1 VLRAGGPIDL
11 GATLGG
17 VRLPFCAM
25 NASGARS
32 GSAAE
37 LRALAGSAAGAVV
50 LKTVT
55 VHPFVHP
62 QYRSLHNPG
71 YDRLLPL
78 VGELAAVGRVVV
90 PSIAGATPDELVT
103 LARAFADGGA
113 AFVEVN
119 LADPWVAATL
129 APFESRDAFRRLLGA
144 LAAAASC
151 PLAPKL
157 PDRPG
162 LPYAVLGAALEE
174 VGVRVVVARN
184 DFGGFEKL
192 LVEAG
197 RRFDVVA
204 VGGIR
209 SGYDVTRALAK
220 GAAAVQVGTALV
232 EEGPAIFARLAREMR
247 AARGE
252 RHGRA

>member
-1 VLRAGGPIDL
+1 MVGSLDI

-37 LRALAGSAAGAVV
+37 LRGLAASDAGAVV
-50 LKTVT
+50 LKTTT
-55 VHPFVHP
+55 VHPFVHR

-78 VGELAAVGRVVV
+78 VGELAASERAVI
-90 PSIAGATPDELVT
+90 PSIAGATQDELVT
-103 LARAFADGGA
+103 LARAFADAGA
-113 AFVEVN
+113 ALVEVN
-119 LADPWVAATL
+119 LADPWVTATL
-129 APFESRDAFRRLLGA
+129 APFESLDGFRRLIGA
-144 LAAAASC
+144 VAAASSR
-151 PLAPKL
+151 PLALKL
-157 PDRPG
+157 PERPG
-162 LPYAVLGAALEE
+162 LPYAVLGAALAEA
-174 VGVRVVVARN
+174 GIRVIVAKN

-197 RRFDVVA
+197 RSFDIVA

-209 SGYDVTRALAK
+209 SGYDVTRALTK

-232 EEGPAIFARLAREMR
+232 QEGPAIFSRLAKEMR

-252 RHGRA
+252 RNT

>member
-1 VLRAGGPIDL
+1 MANGPLHL

-17 VRLPFCAM
+17 VSLPFCAM

-32 GSAAE
+32 GTAAE
-37 LRALAGSAAGAVV
+37 LRGLAASEAGAVV
-50 LKTVT
+50 LKTTT

-62 QYRSLHNPG
+62 EYRSLHNPG

-78 VGELAAVGRVVV
+78 VGELAGSGRVVI
-90 PSIAGATPDELVT
+90 PSIAGATVDELVT

-113 AFVEVN
+113 ALVEVN

-129 APFESRDAFRRLLGA
+129 APFEARDEFRRLLGA
-144 LAAAASC
+144 LAGASSR
-151 PLAPKL
+151 PLAVKL
-157 PDRPG
+157 PERPG
-162 LPYAVLGAALEE
+162 IPYAVLGAGLAEA
-174 VGVRVVVARN
+174 GIRVVVAGN

-192 LVEAG
+192 RIEAG
-197 RRFDVVA
+197 RGFDVVA

-247 AARGE
+247 AAR
-252 RHGRA
+252 H

>member
-1 VLRAGGPIDL
+1 MASAPLDL

-32 GSAAE
+32 GTAAE
-37 LRALAGSAAGAVV
+37 LRGLAGSAAGAVV
-50 LKTVT
+50 LKTAT
-55 VHPFVHP
+55 VHPFVHR
-62 QYRSLHNPG
+62 QYRSLNNPG

-78 VGELAAVGRVVV
+78 VGELAASARAVI
-90 PSIAGATPDELVT
+90 PSIAGATLDELVT
-103 LARAFADGGA
+103 LARAFAAAGA
-113 AFVEVN
+113 VLVEVN

-129 APFESRDAFRRLLGA
+129 APFESADAFRRLSTT
-144 LAAAASC
+144 LADASAR
-151 PLAPKL
+151 PLALKL
-157 PDRPG
+157 PERPG
-162 LPYAVLGAALEE
+162 LPYAVVGAALEE
-174 VGVRVVVARN
+174 AGIRVIVAKN

-192 LVEAG
+192 FVEAG

-209 SGYDVTRALAK
+209 SGYDVTRALCK

-247 AARGE
+247 TARGD
-252 RHGRA
+252 RQT

>member
-1 VLRAGGPIDL
+1 MASGPLDL
-11 GATLGG
+11 GATLAG
-17 VRLPFCAM
+17 VRLHFCAM
-25 NASGARS
+25 NASGARC
-32 GSAAE
+32 GTAAE
-37 LRALAGSAAGAVV
+37 LRGLAGSDAGAVV
-50 LKTVT
+50 LKTAT
-55 VHPFVHP
+55 VHPFVHR
-62 QYRSLHNPG
+62 QYRSLQNPG

-78 VGELAAVGRVVV
+78 VAELAARERVVI
-90 PSIAGATPDELVT
+90 PSIAGATLDELVT

-113 AFVEVN
+113 TLVEVN

-129 APFESRDAFRRLLGA
+129 APFESRDGFRRLLGT
-144 LAAAASC
+144 LAGASSR
-151 PLAPKL
+151 PLALKL
-157 PDRPG
+157 PERPG
-162 LPYAVLGAALEE
+162 LSYGVLGAALEE
-174 VGVRVVVARN
+174 AGLRVVVAKN

-197 RRFDVVA
+197 RIFDVVA

-232 EEGPAIFARLAREMR
+232 DEGPVIFARLAREMR

-252 RHGRA
+252 RQA

>member
-1 VLRAGGPIDL
+1 MTTDL

-32 GSAAE
+32 GTAAE
-37 LRALAGSAAGAVV
+37 LRGLAASEAGAVV
-50 LKTVT
+50 LKTTT

-78 VGELAAVGRVVV
+78 VGELAAANRVVI
-90 PSIAGATPDELVT
+90 PSIAGATQDELVV

-113 AFVEVN
+113 ALVEVN

-129 APFESRDAFRRLLGA
+129 APFESLDGFRRLIGA
-144 LAAAASC
+144 VAGASSR
-151 PLAPKL
+151 PLALKL

-162 LPYAVLGAALEE
+162 LPYAVVGAALAEA
-174 VGVRVVVARN
+174 GIPVVVAKN
-184 DFGGFEKL
+184 DFAGFEKL

-197 RRFDVVA
+197 RVFDVVA

-209 SGYDVTRALAK
+209 SGWDVGRALGK
-220 GAAAVQVGTALV
+220 GAAAVQVGAALV
-232 EEGPAIFARLAREMR
+232 EEGPGIFARLARELR
-247 AARGE
+247 GARGE
-252 RHGRA
+252 R

>member
-1 VLRAGGPIDL
+1 MGSLDL
-11 GATLGG
+11 GATLAG

-32 GSAAE
+32 ATAAE
-37 LRALAGSAAGAVV
+37 LRGLASSDAGAVV
-50 LKTVT
+50 LKTAT

-78 VGELAAVGRVVV
+78 VGELAAAERVVI
-90 PSIAGATPDELVT
+90 PSIAGATQDELVT

-113 AFVEVN
+113 ALVEVN
-119 LADPWVAATL
+119 LADAWVDATL
-129 APFESRDAFRRLLGA
+129 APFESRDGFRRLIGA
-144 LAAAASC
+144 LARASTR
-151 PLAPKL
+151 PLAVKL

-174 VGVRVVVARN
+174 AAIRVVVAKN
-184 DFGGFEKL
+184 DFGGLEKL

-197 RRFDVVA
+197 RGFDIVA

-209 SGYDVTRALAK
+209 SGYDVTRARAK
-220 GAAAVQVGTALV
+220 GAAAVQVGTALA

-247 AARGE
+247 TARGD
-252 RHGRA
+252 RQA

>member
-1 VLRAGGPIDL
+1 MASAPLDL

-32 GSAAE
+32 ATAAE
-37 LRALAGSAAGAVV
+37 LRGLAGSEAGAVV
-50 LKTVT
+50 LRTAT

-78 VGELAAVGRVVV
+78 VGELAAAGRAVI
-90 PSIAGATPDELVT
+90 PSIAGATQDELVS
-103 LARAFADGGA
+103 LARAFAEAGA
-113 AFVEVN
+113 ALVEVN
-119 LADPWVAATL
+119 LADPWVDATL
-129 APFESRDAFRRLLGA
+129 APFESRDGLRRLVGTIAGA
-144 LAAAASC
+144 SSR
-151 PLAPKL
+151 PLALKL
-157 PDRPG
+157 PERPA
-162 LPYAVLGAALEE
+162 LPYAVLGAAFAEA
-174 VGVRVVVARN
+174 GIRVVVIKN
-184 DFGGFEKL
+184 DFPGFEKL

-197 RRFDVVA
+197 RTFDIVA

-209 SGYDVTRALAK
+209 SGYDVTRALTK

-232 EEGPAIFARLAREMR
+232 EEGPTIFARLAREMR
-247 AARGE
+247 AARGD
-252 RHGRA
+252 RHT

>member
-1 VLRAGGPIDL
+1 MTGGPLDL

-17 VRLPFCAM
+17 VRLSFCAM

-32 GSAAE
+32 GTAAE
-37 LRALAGSAAGAVV
+37 LRGLARSDAGAVV
-50 LKTVT
+50 LKSVT

-62 QYRSLHNPG
+62 EYRSLHNPG

-78 VGELAAVGRVVV
+78 VGELAASERVVI
-90 PSIAGATPDELVT
+90 PSVAGATADELVT

-113 AFVEVN
+113 ALVEVN
-119 LADPWVAATL
+119 LADPWVGATL
-129 APFESRDAFRRLLGA
+129 APFESRDGFRRLVGA
-144 LAAAASC
+144 VAAASSR
-151 PLAPKL
+151 PLALKL
-157 PDRPG
+157 PERPG
-162 LPYAVLGAALEE
+162 LPYGVLGAAIAEA
-174 VGVRVVVARN
+174 GIRVVVARN

-197 RRFDVVA
+197 RDFDVVA

-232 EEGPAIFARLAREMR
+232 EEGPSIFARLLREMR
-247 AARGE
+247 TARGE
-252 RHGRA
+252 RQP

>member
-1 VLRAGGPIDL
+1 MAISPELA
-11 GATLGG
+11 ATLGG

-37 LRALAGSAAGAVV
+37 LRGLAASDAGAVV
-50 LKTVT
+50 LKTTT
-55 VHPFVHP
+55 VHPFVHR

-78 VGELAAVGRVVV
+78 VGELAATERVVI
-90 PSIAGATPDELVT
+90 PSIAGATQEELVP

-113 AFVEVN
+113 ALVEVN
-119 LADPWVAATL
+119 LADPWVTATL
-129 APFESRDAFRRLLGA
+129 APFESLDGFRRLMGA
-144 LAAAASC
+144 VVAASSR
-151 PLAPKL
+151 PLAVKL
-157 PDRPG
+157 PERPG
-162 LPYAVLGAALEE
+162 LPYAVLGAALAEA
-174 VGVRVVVARN
+174 GVRVIVAKN

-197 RRFDVVA
+197 RSFDIVA

-209 SGYDVTRALAK
+209 SGYDVGRALGK
-220 GAAAVQVGTALV
+220 GAAAVQVGSALV
-232 EEGPAIFARLAREMR
+232 EEGPGIFARLAREMR
-247 AARGE
+247 TARG
-252 RHGRA
+252 